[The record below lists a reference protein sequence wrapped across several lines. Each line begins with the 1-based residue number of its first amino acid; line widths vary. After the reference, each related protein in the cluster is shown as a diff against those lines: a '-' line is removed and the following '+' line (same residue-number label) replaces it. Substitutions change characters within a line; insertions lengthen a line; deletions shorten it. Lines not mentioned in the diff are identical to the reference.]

1 MAIEQLGKVSADES
15 LRYHLMDL
23 EKAERDRI
31 SEANYVIKQAK
42 LEGKLEGKLEDAAKM
57 LEEKIPVPVIIKIT
71 GLTQEQLNKL
81 N

>member
-1 MAIEQLGKVSADES
+1 MALSADER

-31 SEANYVIKQAK
+31 SEANYIIKQAK
-42 LEGKLEGKLEDAAKM
+42 LEGKLEGKLEEKLDVASKMRAKNIPESVI
-57 LEEKIPVPVIIKIT
+57 LEVT